1 MAVATIDIPYL
12 STYCSLPQA
21 TLITLRD
28 APTVELVNTLLV
40 QVAAKARE
48 FDEVKAEKLRLE
60 VELENAVRSG
70 ESKARVL
77 KSSFDKGLKEA
88 ADLRDKLKAEGEHF
102 LQVTRH
108 ESFNADQMCNQRTP
122 D

>member
-48 FDEVKAEKLRLE
+48 FDEVKA
-60 VELENAVRSG
+60 ENAVRSG